1 MRSVEGAA
9 GGRTDRDR
17 DQRLWRGSA
26 SKRPPAAEHGLTV
39 PAGAGKTTL
48 CAAIAAAVAEPLMQR
63 RGAVIGVAGKLS
75 NKELILADHVIEFL
89 KPWTSGRP
97 LTDGGCCYPSR

>member
-1 MRSVEGAA
+1 
-9 GGRTDRDR
+9 
-17 DQRLWRGSA
+17 
-26 SKRPPAAEHGLTV
+26 
-39 PAGAGKTTL
+39 
-48 CAAIAAAVAEPLMQR
+48 MQR